1 MTNTEKMLRDYIDN
15 ITFDCNVEIA
25 EEQKKEIVDKCFND
39 DYLFD
44 TIYAQVLDAI
54 EFVVG
59 ELNP

>member
-1 MTNTEKMLRDYIDN
+1 MTNTEKMLRDYIDD
-15 ITFDCNVEIA
+15 IMFDCNVEIT

-44 TIYAQVLDAI
+44 TIYAQVVDAI

>member
-1 MTNTEKMLRDYIDN
+1 MTNTEKMLRDYIDD
-15 ITFDCNVEIA
+15 ITFDCNVEIT

-59 ELNP
+59 DLNP

>member
-1 MTNTEKMLRDYIDN
+1 MTNTEKMLRDYIDD
-15 ITFDCNVEIA
+15 ITFDCNVEIT